1 MILSPIEQQIK
12 SKIEKIGIPLKDWDV
27 QINYGIKTG
36 YNDAFIISG
45 SKKDEILANC
55 KTEEERKKTAEIIR
69 PLLRGRDIK
78 RYSYEFADLY
88 LLFIPWHFPLH
99 EDTTIKGASLKAEKE
114 FEKQYPAVYNHL
126 LKYKDRLCKRNKA
139 ETGIRYEWYALQ
151 RWGANY
157 WEDFYKQKIM
167 YSEIV
172 REPQFYLDETGK
184 FYPEATTFI
193 MTGSNI
199 EYLYHLLNSNVVTY
213 FFKEFYAGGGLGNEG
228 YRYKKVFLEKLPIPK
243 NTLNIEV
250 SEINIDNYLYNLY
263 GFTDEEIKFLNEQFK

>member
-1 MILSPIEQQIK
+1 
-12 SKIEKIGIPLKDWDV
+12 
-27 QINYGIKTG
+27 
-36 YNDAFIISG
+36 
-45 SKKDEILANC
+45 
-55 KTEEERKKTAEIIR
+55 
-69 PLLRGRDIK
+69 
-78 RYSYEFADLY
+78 
-88 LLFIPWHFPLH
+88 
-99 EDTTIKGASLKAEKE
+99 
-114 FEKQYPAVYNHL
+114 VYNHL

-157 WEDFYKQKIM
+157 MEDFYKQKIM

>member
-1 MILSPIEQQIK
+1 DYFNQKASICNFSSESWIILSEIEKSIK
-12 SKIEKIGIPLKDWDV
+12 EKIEAIGTPLKDWD
-27 QINYGIKTG
+27 INIYRGILTG
-36 YNDAFIISG
+36 YNEAFIING
-45 SKKDEILANC
+45 ERKDELIAQDP
-55 KTEEERKKTAEIIR
+55 KSAEIIR

-157 WEDFYKQKIM
+157 WEDFYKQKIVWKRVG
-167 YSEIV
+167 SKI
-172 REPQFYLDETGK
+172 RFSFDE
-184 FYPEATTFI
+184 
-193 MTGSNI
+193 N
-199 EYLYHLLNSNVVTY
+199 
-213 FFKEFYAGGGLGNEG
+213 
-228 YRYKKVFLEKLPIPK
+228 
-243 NTLNIEV
+243 
-250 SEINIDNYLYNLY
+250 
-263 GFTDEEIKFLNEQFK
+263 